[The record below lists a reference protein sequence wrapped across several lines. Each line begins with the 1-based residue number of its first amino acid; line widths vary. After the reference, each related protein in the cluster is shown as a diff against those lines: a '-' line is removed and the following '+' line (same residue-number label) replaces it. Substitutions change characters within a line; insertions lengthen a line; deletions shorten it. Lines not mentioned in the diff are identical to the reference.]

1 MKRTLLAASVA
12 VLLFAGFAEVLYA
25 APDLRREELLGQRE
39 VDFRADNDVI
49 EVGRS
54 EGRFQKI
61 RVVVRGAPIELRDMK
76 VIFDDDSVIDVPR
89 RSRILR
95 ENSDFVI
102 DLPGERRVIKRIT
115 FQYRSVNTREG
126 KATVLV
132 YGDHGRDIRRESRRD
147 ELLGQREVDFRADND
162 VIEVGRSEGR
172 FQKIRVVVRGAP
184 IELRDMK
191 VIFDDDSVI
200 DVPRRSR
207 ILRENSDFVIDLP
220 GERRVI
226 KRITF
231 QYRSV
236 NPREGKAT
244 VLVYGDHGRDIR
256 RESRRDELLGQRE
269 VDFRA
274 DNDVIEVGRS
284 EGRFRKL
291 RVIVRG
297 APIELRDMKVIFE
310 DNSVLDVTRR
320 SRILRE
326 NSDFVIDLPGERRVI
341 QRIDFQY
348 RSVDRREG
356 KATVLVYGRH

>member
-76 VIFDDDSVIDVPR
+76 VIF
-89 RSRILR
+89 
-95 ENSDFVI
+95 
-102 DLPGERRVIKRIT
+102 
-115 FQYRSVNTREG
+115 
-126 KATVLV
+126 
-132 YGDHGRDIRRESRRD
+132 
-147 ELLGQREVDFRADND
+147 
-162 VIEVGRSEGR
+162 
-172 FQKIRVVVRGAP
+172 
-184 IELRDMK
+184 
-191 VIFDDDSVI
+191 
-200 DVPRRSR
+200 
-207 ILRENSDFVIDLP
+207 
-220 GERRVI
+220 
-226 KRITF
+226 
-231 QYRSV
+231 
-236 NPREGKAT
+236 
-244 VLVYGDHGRDIR
+244 
-256 RESRRDELLGQRE
+256 
-269 VDFRA
+269 
-274 DNDVIEVGRS
+274 
-284 EGRFRKL
+284 
-291 RVIVRG
+291 
-297 APIELRDMKVIFE
+297 E

>member
-12 VLLFAGFAEVLYA
+12 VLLFAGFAEVLSA

-102 DLPGERRVIKRIT
+102 DLPGERRVI
-115 FQYRSVNTREG
+115 
-126 KATVLV
+126 
-132 YGDHGRDIRRESRRD
+132 
-147 ELLGQREVDFRADND
+147 
-162 VIEVGRSEGR
+162 
-172 FQKIRVVVRGAP
+172 
-184 IELRDMK
+184 
-191 VIFDDDSVI
+191 
-200 DVPRRSR
+200 
-207 ILRENSDFVIDLP
+207 
-220 GERRVI
+220 
-226 KRITF
+226 
-231 QYRSV
+231 
-236 NPREGKAT
+236 
-244 VLVYGDHGRDIR
+244 
-256 RESRRDELLGQRE
+256 
-269 VDFRA
+269 
-274 DNDVIEVGRS
+274 
-284 EGRFRKL
+284 
-291 RVIVRG
+291 
-297 APIELRDMKVIFE
+297 
-310 DNSVLDVTRR
+310 
-320 SRILRE
+320 
-326 NSDFVIDLPGERRVI
+326 

>member
-39 VDFRADNDVI
+39 VDFRGDNDVI

-89 RSRILR
+89 RSRIMR
-95 ENSDFVI
+95 ENSEFV
-102 DLPGERRVIKRIT
+102 V
-115 FQYRSVNTREG
+115 
-126 KATVLV
+126 
-132 YGDHGRDIRRESRRD
+132 
-147 ELLGQREVDFRADND
+147 
-162 VIEVGRSEGR
+162 
-172 FQKIRVVVRGAP
+172 
-184 IELRDMK
+184 
-191 VIFDDDSVI
+191 
-200 DVPRRSR
+200 
-207 ILRENSDFVIDLP
+207 DLP

-236 NPREGKAT
+236 NPREGRAT

-256 RESRRDELLGQRE
+256 RDSRRDELLGQRE

-297 APIELRDMKVIFE
+297 APIELRDMKVIFD
-310 DNSVLDVTRR
+310 DNTVLDVTNR

>member
-102 DLPGERRVIKRIT
+102 DLPGERRVI
-115 FQYRSVNTREG
+115 
-126 KATVLV
+126 
-132 YGDHGRDIRRESRRD
+132 
-147 ELLGQREVDFRADND
+147 
-162 VIEVGRSEGR
+162 
-172 FQKIRVVVRGAP
+172 
-184 IELRDMK
+184 
-191 VIFDDDSVI
+191 
-200 DVPRRSR
+200 
-207 ILRENSDFVIDLP
+207 
-220 GERRVI
+220 
-226 KRITF
+226 
-231 QYRSV
+231 
-236 NPREGKAT
+236 
-244 VLVYGDHGRDIR
+244 
-256 RESRRDELLGQRE
+256 
-269 VDFRA
+269 
-274 DNDVIEVGRS
+274 
-284 EGRFRKL
+284 
-291 RVIVRG
+291 
-297 APIELRDMKVIFE
+297 
-310 DNSVLDVTRR
+310 
-320 SRILRE
+320 
-326 NSDFVIDLPGERRVI
+326 

-348 RSVDRREG
+348 RSVNRREG

>member
-12 VLLFAGFAEVLYA
+12 VLLFAGFAEVLSA

-76 VIFDDDSVIDVPR
+76 VVFEDDSVVDVPR

-102 DLPGERRVIKRIT
+102 DLPGDRRVIKRIT
-115 FQYRSVNTREG
+115 F
-126 KATVLV
+126 L
-132 YGDHGRDIRRESRRD
+132 
-147 ELLGQREVDFRADND
+147 
-162 VIEVGRSEGR
+162 
-172 FQKIRVVVRGAP
+172 
-184 IELRDMK
+184 
-191 VIFDDDSVI
+191 
-200 DVPRRSR
+200 
-207 ILRENSDFVIDLP
+207 
-220 GERRVI
+220 
-226 KRITF
+226 
-231 QYRSV
+231 YRSV

>member
-12 VLLFAGFAEVLYA
+12 VFLFSGLAQVVCA

-61 RVVVRGAPIELRDMK
+61 RLVVRGAPIELLDMK
-76 VIFDDDSVIDVPR
+76 VVFDDDSVFDVAK
-89 RSRILR
+89 RSRVLR

-102 DLPGERRVIKRIT
+102 DLPGDRRVIKRID
-115 FQYRSVNTREG
+115 FQYRSVNRREG

-132 YGDHGRDIRRESRRD
+132 YGDHGREIRRDSRRE

-172 FQKIRVVVRGAP
+172 FQK
-184 IELRDMK
+184 
-191 VIFDDDSVI
+191 
-200 DVPRRSR
+200 
-207 ILRENSDFVIDLP
+207 
-220 GERRVI
+220 
-226 KRITF
+226 
-231 QYRSV
+231 
-236 NPREGKAT
+236 
-244 VLVYGDHGRDIR
+244 
-256 RESRRDELLGQRE
+256 
-269 VDFRA
+269 
-274 DNDVIEVGRS
+274 
-284 EGRFRKL
+284 L

-297 APIELRDMKVIFE
+297 APIELRDMKVVFE
-310 DNSVLDVTRR
+310 DDSVFDVSRR

-326 NSDFVIDLPGERRVI
+326 NSNLDIDLPGERRVI
-341 QRIDFQY
+341 KRITFQY

>member
-12 VLLFAGFAEVLYA
+12 VFLFCGLAEVLYA

-61 RVVVRGAPIELRDMK
+61 RLVVRGAPVELRDMK
-76 VIFDDDSVIDVPR
+76 VVFDDDSVFDVAR

-102 DLPGERRVIKRIT
+102 DLPGDRRVIKRIA
-115 FQYRSVNTREG
+115 FQYRSVNRREG

-132 YGDHGRDIRRESRRD
+132 YGDHGREIRRDSRRE

-172 FQKIRVVVRGAP
+172 FQK
-184 IELRDMK
+184 LR
-191 VIFDDDSVI
+191 
-200 DVPRRSR
+200 
-207 ILRENSDFVIDLP
+207 L
-220 GERRVI
+220 
-226 KRITF
+226 
-231 QYRSV
+231 
-236 NPREGKAT
+236 
-244 VLVYGDHGRDIR
+244 
-256 RESRRDELLGQRE
+256 
-269 VDFRA
+269 
-274 DNDVIEVGRS
+274 
-284 EGRFRKL
+284 
-291 RVIVRG
+291 IVRG
-297 APIELRDMKVIFE
+297 APIELRDMKVVF
-310 DNSVLDVTRR
+310 DDDSVFDVSRR
-320 SRILRE
+320 SRVLRE
-326 NSDFVIDLPGERRVI
+326 NSNLDIDLPGDRRVI
-341 QRIDFQY
+341 KRITFQY